1 MYERLENVS
10 RTLEWTGVEHQSAL
24 EPMLDRLASP
34 RSSHALRVLAGVS
47 EALGIE
53 GRRNLA
59 ENASLVPLNRF
70 VDAVRPESERV
81 RTLELAVKSLTTS
94 SAAIPELRATL
105 TEWAANEAELRPL
118 GEANLLV
125 AEVVPL
131 ATHLAVAG
139 RIGLRALELIET
151 KQPAPGGWV
160 EEQSRELDRL
170 EQPTAQV
177 RLAAVRPVRLLVA
190 TVGPLPTARLRLQAL
205 DSASVRRGI
214 EHPCNTPATVLNW
227 TIETNRST
235 MRLNSKLWVV
245 RLAVR
250 MLRSHE

>member
-1 MYERLENVS
+1 MYERLKNVS

-24 EPMLDRLASP
+24 EPMLDRLASG
-34 RSSHALRVLAGVS
+34 RASEALRVLADVS

-81 RTLELAVKSLTTS
+81 RNLELVVKSLATS

-118 GEANLLV
+118 AETNSLV

-131 ATHLAVAG
+131 ASHLAAAG
-139 RIGLRALELIET
+139 RIGLRALEVIET
-151 KQPAPGGWV
+151 KRPPPAGWV
-160 EEQSRELDRL
+160 QEQNRELDRL

-177 RLAAVRPVRLLVA
+177 RLAAARPVRLLVA
-190 TVGPLPTARLRLQAL
+190 AAVPLSTARLRLQAL

-214 EHPCNTPATVLNW
+214 EHLRNTPTTVLNW
-227 TIETNRST
+227 TIKTNRT
-235 MRLNSKLWVV
+235 NIVLNSKLWVARPDAPV
-245 RLAVR
+245 
-250 MLRSHE
+250 LRSHE